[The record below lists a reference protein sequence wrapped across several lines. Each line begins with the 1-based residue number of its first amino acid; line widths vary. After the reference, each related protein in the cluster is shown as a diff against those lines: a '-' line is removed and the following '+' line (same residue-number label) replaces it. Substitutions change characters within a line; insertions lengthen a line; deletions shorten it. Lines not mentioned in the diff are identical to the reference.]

1 MNRSNSATPLVKRL
15 TMSAAVA
22 VALAASLAL
31 APSTPAA
38 AANQPVDP
46 STLTPPPPD
55 FFNAQCREA
64 GQAIQCDLAFTD
76 PFQPVEEPTG
86 IVCESGGTSFELLDT
101 SIRTV
106 VGKRYYDANGL
117 LLRRHF
123 HDDWVGTWTNSL
135 TGATVRYDQQTMI
148 IHDLAT
154 PGDISSGDERATGFV
169 RFYSSH
175 GTVLID
181 VGRVVT
187 VVSDGTLLS
196 LSGQHPFWDFF
207 GGDPSALQ
215 PLCDALAA

>member
-15 TMSAAVA
+15 TMSATVA

-31 APSTPAA
+31 APSSPAA

-64 GQAIQCDLAFTD
+64 GRAIQCDLAF
-76 PFQPVEEPTG
+76 VEEQSVAQPTG
-86 IVCESGGTSFELLDT
+86 IICDSGGTSFEILDT
-101 SIRTV
+101 FTRTV

-123 HDDWVGTWTNSL
+123 HDDWVGTWTNSV
-135 TGATVRYDQQTMI
+135 TGATVPYDQQTMI
-148 IHDLAT
+148 IHDLTT
-154 PGDISSGDERATGFV
+154 PGDISSGAERATGFA

-187 VVSDGTLLS
+187 AVSDGALLF

-207 GGDPSALQ
+207 GGDPSALD